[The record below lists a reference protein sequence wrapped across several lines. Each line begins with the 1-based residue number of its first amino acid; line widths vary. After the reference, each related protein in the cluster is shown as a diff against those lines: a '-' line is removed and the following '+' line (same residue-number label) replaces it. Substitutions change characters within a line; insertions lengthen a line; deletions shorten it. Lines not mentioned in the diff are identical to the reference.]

1 MKQEEEIFA
10 RLVREHKSTIYTV
23 CYMFSKDEDEVQD
36 LFQEPLINMWKGMGG
51 FREESKIDTWIYRV
65 ALNTCLTQERKKK
78 REVKKVPLNM
88 DVNYFEDND
97 ANAKQARILH
107 QRISQLAYVDRALV
121 MLWLD
126 GMSYDEM
133 GAVVGISAQNVAT
146 KLFRIKEQ
154 LKKMKYGR
162 TVFQRNAPA
171 NGGTQGAAGQAGD
184 CQRPPDSRNHEGQEK
199 GHQQHEEYVLYL
211 CCHCFYL
218 LPAQLLHTY
227 MELDLHSGHSPH
239 ADLLSG
245 CNGIYPP
252 SCG

>member
-36 LFQEPLINMWKGMGG
+36 LFQETLINMWKGMGG

-78 REVKKVPLNM
+78 REVKRVPLNM
-88 DVNYFEDND
+88 DVNFFEDND

-126 GMSYDEM
+126 GMSYDEI
-133 GAVVGISAQNVAT
+133 GAVVGISAQNVAV

-154 LKKMKYGR
+154 LKKM
-162 TVFQRNAPA
+162 
-171 NGGTQGAAGQAGD
+171 
-184 CQRPPDSRNHEGQEK
+184 
-199 GHQQHEEYVLYL
+199 
-211 CCHCFYL
+211 
-218 LPAQLLHTY
+218 
-227 MELDLHSGHSPH
+227 
-239 ADLLSG
+239 
-245 CNGIYPP
+245 
-252 SCG
+252 

>member
-23 CYMFSKDEDEVQD
+23 CYMFSKDVDEVQD
-36 LFQEPLINMWKGMGG
+36 LFQETLINMWKGMGG

-88 DVNYFEDND
+88 DVNFFEDND

-126 GMSYDEM
+126 GMRYDEI
-133 GAVVGISAQNVAT
+133 GAVVGISAQNVAV

-154 LKKMKYGR
+154 LKKM
-162 TVFQRNAPA
+162 
-171 NGGTQGAAGQAGD
+171 
-184 CQRPPDSRNHEGQEK
+184 
-199 GHQQHEEYVLYL
+199 
-211 CCHCFYL
+211 
-218 LPAQLLHTY
+218 
-227 MELDLHSGHSPH
+227 
-239 ADLLSG
+239 
-245 CNGIYPP
+245 
-252 SCG
+252 

>member
-1 MKQEEEIFA
+1 MTTLEKQFA
-10 RLVREHKSTIYTV
+10 QTIAEHKSTIYTV

-36 LFQEPLINMWKGMGG
+36 LFQETLINMWKGMGG

-78 REVKKVPLNM
+78 REMKKVPLNM

-126 GMSYDEM
+126 GMSYDEI
-133 GAVVGISAQNVAT
+133 GAVVGISAQNVAV

-154 LKKMKYGR
+154 LKKM
-162 TVFQRNAPA
+162 
-171 NGGTQGAAGQAGD
+171 
-184 CQRPPDSRNHEGQEK
+184 
-199 GHQQHEEYVLYL
+199 
-211 CCHCFYL
+211 
-218 LPAQLLHTY
+218 
-227 MELDLHSGHSPH
+227 
-239 ADLLSG
+239 
-245 CNGIYPP
+245 
-252 SCG
+252 

>member
-36 LFQEPLINMWKGMGG
+36 LFQETLINMWKGMGG

-154 LKKMKYGR
+154 LEKM
-162 TVFQRNAPA
+162 
-171 NGGTQGAAGQAGD
+171 
-184 CQRPPDSRNHEGQEK
+184 
-199 GHQQHEEYVLYL
+199 
-211 CCHCFYL
+211 
-218 LPAQLLHTY
+218 
-227 MELDLHSGHSPH
+227 
-239 ADLLSG
+239 
-245 CNGIYPP
+245 
-252 SCG
+252 